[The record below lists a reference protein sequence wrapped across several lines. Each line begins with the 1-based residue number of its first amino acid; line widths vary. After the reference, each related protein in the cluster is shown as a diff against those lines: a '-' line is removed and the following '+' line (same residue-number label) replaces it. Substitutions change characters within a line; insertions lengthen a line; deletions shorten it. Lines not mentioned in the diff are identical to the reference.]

1 MLRVV
6 LLGPPGAGKGTQAK
20 RLAASY
26 GVEHISSGEIFRANV
41 QRGTELGMLAK
52 RYMDA
57 GDLVPD
63 DVTTRMVVDALSG
76 APGGYLLDG
85 FPRTL
90 PQAEALERELQ
101 QRGEPLS
108 AVLAFVLDLET
119 AVKRIA
125 GRRTCAVCG
134 RPDNVEFEP
143 PKAPGVCDACGG
155 RLEQRADD
163 EEGPVRRR
171 LEVYRESTEP
181 LLAFYAER
189 GLLREIDA
197 DGTEDEVF
205 DRATEAL
212 ADLVAERSPAQT
224 AEVS

>member
-20 RLAASY
+20 RLAAAY
-26 GVEHISSGEIFRANV
+26 GVAHISTGEIFRANV
-41 QRGTELGMLAK
+41 QEGTELGVLAK

-63 DVTTRMVVDALSG
+63 DVTTRMVVDGLSH
-76 APGGYLLDG
+76 APSGYLLDG
-85 FPRTL
+85 FPRTI
-90 PQAEALERELQ
+90 PQAESLERELER
-101 QRGEPLS
+101 RGEPLS

-125 GRRTCAVCG
+125 GRRTCAICG
-134 RPDNVEFEP
+134 RPDNVAFDP
-143 PKAPGVCDACGG
+143 PKVPGVCDHCGG
-155 RLEQRADD
+155 ELVQRADD

-181 LLAFYAER
+181 LLSFYGQR

-205 DRATEAL
+205 ERATAAL
-212 ADLVAERSPAQT
+212 ADLVPRRSPAQP
-224 AEVS
+224 AEVR